1 MNWSLHFPFSFGLS
15 QKKTDEI
22 YANTAKYK
30 IEYKLDKYP
39 ESSHFNQMNSN
50 NVTIV
55 DVGCGYGGLL
65 FNMSEFLGEKYLA
78 LGMEIR
84 DKVTNFVAERIN
96 TYRINSQFK
105 DVRHYLKRIKTSL

>member
-1 MNWSLHFPFSFGLS
+1 
-15 QKKTDEI
+15 
-22 YANTAKYK
+22 
-30 IEYKLDKYP
+30 
-39 ESSHFNQMNSN
+39 MNSN